1 MFKLWKGLKKDREE
15 KRLGKPKIES
25 LGNFY
30 GHYSYF
36 YFLDEV
42 VKNKESHKQKLEAE
56 DAQYLEKRKERAR
69 KIIQYERE
77 ELDRR
82 ETEVGRSFL

>member
-1 MFKLWKGLKKDREE
+1 MLKQ
-15 KRLGKPKIES
+15 S
-25 LGNFY
+25 L
-30 GHYSYF
+30 

-69 KIIQYERE
+69 KIIQYEKEELERRE
-77 ELDRR
+77 E
-82 ETEVGRSFL
+82 EVG

>member
-1 MFKLWKGLKKDREE
+1 MFKLWKGLKKDRDE
-15 KRLGKPKIES
+15 KRLGKGRDNCES
-25 LGNFY
+25 WNPTNF
-30 GHYSYF
+30 F
-36 YFLDEV
+36 FLDEV

-82 ETEVGRSFL
+82 EEEVCCHFFIT

>member
-1 MFKLWKGLKKDREE
+1 M
-15 KRLGKPKIES
+15 
-25 LGNFY
+25 NT
-30 GHYSYF
+30 YF

-82 ETEVGRSFL
+82 ETEVGISLVFYSKDSYPSSLRGHKTSS